1 MRSTLKPVY
10 EAFNLL
16 SDQEKAQFAQLV
28 LNQMSSEMNL
38 ETLNKEA
45 KGTTRKQCPHC
56 ADHSIFANGKQNG
69 MQRYGCNTCK
79 KNFSDSTGTA
89 LAGIHKRE
97 LWIKYI
103 LHMCDGHS
111 IKKCAKLT
119 GISIQTS
126 FDWRHKILSRL
137 RHEAPEKFSGIC
149 EVDDVS
155 FNYSEKGTKTID
167 RKPRK
172 RGNDG
177 IKQGGSN
184 DKVAVLLSYDRTNN
198 KDFQVLKRG
207 RVRKSDLQ
215 KALGKRIEKDTVM
228 CSDSHRSFTGFA
240 KANKLLLKK
249 IVVRKGQH
257 IVDKVYHVQHVN
269 QMAQALRKWMNK
281 FNGVAS
287 KYLQNYMNWFMMIE
301 KLKSNTAPARAFAL
315 ATLAAPVR
323 INHGMEIYLNSY
335 IN

>member
-1 MRSTLKPVY
+1 MKATLKPLF
-10 EAFNLL
+10 ESFRSLTDL
-16 SDQEKAQFAQLV
+16 EKAEFAQLIF
-28 LNQMSSEMNL
+28 NQMSTNMNL
-38 ETLNKEA
+38 ESLNKEA
-45 KGTTRKQCPHC
+45 KGAIRKHCPHC
-56 ADHSIFANGKQNG
+56 FGSSIFANGKQKG

-89 LAGIHKRE
+89 LVGIHKKD

-103 LHMCDGHS
+103 LHMFEGYSLD
-111 IKKCAKLT
+111 KCVKLV
-119 GISIQTS
+119 GISKQTA

-149 EVDDVS
+149 EIDDVC
-155 FNYSEKGTKTID
+155 FNYSEKGSKNIE

-177 IKQGGSN
+177 IKQGLSN
-184 DKVAVLLSYDRTNN
+184 DKVAVLLSCDRTNR
-198 KDFQVLKRG
+198 KDFQVIKKG
-207 RVRKSDLQ
+207 RIRKSDLQ
-215 KALGKRIEKDTVM
+215 KVIGKRLEKGTVL

-240 KANKLLLKK
+240 KENKIPLKK

-257 IVDKVYHVQHVN
+257 IVDKVYHIQHVN
-269 QMAQALRKWMNK
+269 QMAQALRKWMIK

-301 KLKSNTAPARAFAL
+301 KLKTNTSPIKAFAL
-315 ATLAAPVR
+315 AILAAPVR
-323 INHGMEIYLNSY
+323 INHSFENYV
-335 IN
+335 